1 MVELIRYNSHQHE
14 SLLLQYV
21 SRMDF
26 ERYENKGKYRLL
38 SLLGIYHSD
47 FYVLVDKRE
56 VIGFILIRTKLS
68 RKYPKA
74 SWIYD
79 VFVKPEYRGKGYSKE
94 LMRLA
99 FDKCTY
105 PQVYLYVH
113 KDNMVALNLYQRM
126 GFYEVGIMN
135 DEKLL
140 RYDKV

>member
-1 MVELIRYNSHQHE
+1 MESIKYNKQYE
-14 SLLLQYV
+14 SLLLQYI
-21 SRMDF
+21 SRKDLD
-26 ERYENKGKYRLL
+26 RYENKGKYRLL

-56 VIGFILIRTKLS
+56 VIGFVLIRTKLS

-99 FDKCTY
+99 IAKCTY
-105 PQVYLYVH
+105 PHVYLYVH
-113 KDNMVALNLYQRM
+113 ENNTVALNLYKRI
-126 GFYEVGIMN
+126 GFYEVGELKE
-135 DEKLL
+135 EKLL